1 MNFTELLVP
10 HSTQVKSVFKTE
22 PEFFSYTDI
31 TGFRV
36 FFIFLAG
43 IAHKEK
49 PLYGVQFHPEVDLS
63 VKGIEILRNFLFD
76 IAGCHGTYTMR
87 SREASCIEYI
97 KETAGN
103 HKILVRTVFFMLTLC
118 IN

>member
-1 MNFTELLVP
+1 MNTAEA
-10 HSTQVKSVFKTE
+10 
-22 PEFFSYTDI
+22 I
-31 TGFRV
+31 TIIFNAS
-36 FFIFLAG
+36 FYCIFIHLG

-63 VKGIEILRNFLFD
+63 VNGIEILKNFLYS

-87 SREASCIEYI
+87 SRETSCIEYI

-103 HKILVRTVFFMLTLC
+103 HKILVSIVL
-118 IN
+118 